1 MPNFY
6 LALHFTHSDPFP
18 VAEAYSSNFLSDWE
32 LISKLNKPVIAAVS
46 GYAVRV
52 HVPWIIAR

>member
-52 HVPWIIAR
+52 HVP